1 MTWIKTVPPTEDPAV
16 AEAFAEVKSRYPPE
30 YGPVDPTTTRLPE
43 AVRDE
48 SITLAHS
55 LIPAAMRHMMAG
67 YAAML
72 DPKLPLSRR
81 QHEMIAATVSAIN
94 RCFY

>member
-1 MTWIKTVPPTEDPAV
+1 MTWIKIIPPDADPAV
-16 AEAFAEVKSRYPPE
+16 AQAFAEATAAYPAE
-30 YGPVDPTTTRLPE
+30 YGPVDPAESRLPE
-43 AVRDE
+43 AVRDD

-72 DPKLPLSRR
+72 DPSLPLSRR
-81 QHEMIAATVSAIN
+81 HHEMIAAAVSSIN